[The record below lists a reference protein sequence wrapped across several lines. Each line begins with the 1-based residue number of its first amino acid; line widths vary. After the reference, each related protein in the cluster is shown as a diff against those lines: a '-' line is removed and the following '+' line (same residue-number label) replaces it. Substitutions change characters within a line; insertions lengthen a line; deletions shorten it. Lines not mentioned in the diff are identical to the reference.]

1 MKTSFPEYEL
11 AAPLLRTLSQ
21 VADVPSRSI
30 CSEFLATIRD
40 YCRSSGF
47 VDESKPAA
55 SASTPQR
62 PLWQGW
68 RAQQAPS

>member
-1 MKTSFPEYEL
+1 MKTSFPGYEL

-40 YCRSSGF
+40 YCCSCGI
-47 VDESKPAA
+47 VDESKLLPVLV
-55 SASTPQR
+55 
-62 PLWQGW
+62 PLSGRCRQGW
-68 RAQQAPS
+68 QSATGPS